1 MYKVRVSCIQYHEV
15 CYMQCSSSS
24 VEVLRLGVDR
34 VHEEYREITTR
45 PIAKIIAPI
54 RNTPFFSKP
63 AAKVETGSG
72 QEIELRPLTAADPL
86 CEPQSALE
94 VTPGRS
100 GSVPT
105 GLGRGSGGHECR
117 PGFATGLH
125 SSVQESTECCSS
137 ANAVPTLAS
146 TPGEV
151 VRWQSNAGMS
161 DSSNGAPKSAIA
173 ALIGVKTTSGH
184 KLRGSKPLIKLQSHV
199 D

>member
-1 MYKVRVSCIQYHEV
+1 M
-15 CYMQCSSSS
+15 
-24 VEVLRLGVDR
+24 RLDVDR

-63 AAKVETGSG
+63 AAKVEAD

-86 CEPQSALE
+86 CESQSALE
-94 VTPGRS
+94 VTPGRF
-100 GSVPT
+100 GSVTT

-117 PGFATGLH
+117 PVFATGLQ
-125 SSVQESTECCSS
+125 SSVQDSTESSSS
-137 ANAVPTLAS
+137 AHAVPTQAS
-146 TPGEV
+146 ASGEM
-151 VRWQSNAGMS
+151 VRWQSNAGLS

-173 ALIGVKTTSGH
+173 ALVGVKNTPGH
-184 KLRGSKPLIKLQSHV
+184 KPRGSKPLIKLQSHV